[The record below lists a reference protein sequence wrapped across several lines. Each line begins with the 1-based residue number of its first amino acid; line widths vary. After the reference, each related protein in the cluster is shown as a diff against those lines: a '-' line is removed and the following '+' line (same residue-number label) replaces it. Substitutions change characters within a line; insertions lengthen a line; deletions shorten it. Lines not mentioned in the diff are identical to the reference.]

1 MTRQPPEQATP
12 EQATPEHAEGP
23 VDHARL
29 SALSSDDWAQI
40 LVATRAELRSRA
52 DLNLEQARLR
62 DTPTGRL
69 AAGPGRDAVM
79 AALSQ
84 DAQLA
89 AAVLARVSEE
99 LRATLGP
106 SAVGDGA
113 GPGLTSPSSAVER
126 ARAQE
131 ELDRARERARLL
143 REERDTW
150 QRRAEG
156 ADARAVRAEASLAA
170 TEQARQAAMQEVE
183 ELRASL
189 GEAADAQERAVARE
203 RRRRESELARLERDN
218 TALRRAEEERRAQ
231 ARRQAAAA
239 ERRER
244 PAPPDQDDE
253 PLPRV
258 LPGRPTRLPSELVPG
273 TTPWARALLGP
284 GRLVLIDGYN
294 VTRQH
299 RPDVDLAG
307 QRAWLVRLLI
317 GAAAVHRWRPVIVF
331 DGQQAGGSRPSVAR
345 QQIEVRFTSAG
356 ITADDE
362 LVLAVEGTDEPVVVV
377 TDDRELTERV
387 RASDADVVGTTAFLS
402 VARG

>member
-1 MTRQPPEQATP
+1 MTGGPPEQTTP
-12 EQATPEHAEGP
+12 EQTTGP
-23 VDHARL
+23 LDHACL
-29 SALSSDDWAQI
+29 SALSSDDWASL

-52 DLNLEQARLR
+52 QLSPEQVRLR

-69 AAGPGRDAVM
+69 AAGPGRDAVIV
-79 AALSQ
+79 ALSQ
-84 DAQLA
+84 DAELA
-89 AAVLARVSEE
+89 ASVLARVSEE
-99 LRATLGP
+99 VRSTLGSP
-106 SAVGDGA
+106 SAGSEELSV
-113 GPGLTSPSSAVER
+113 TSQPTSAVEL
-126 ARAQE
+126 ARAQV
-131 ELDRARERARLL
+131 ELDRARERAKLL
-143 REERDTW
+143 LEERDAW

-156 ADARAVRAEASLAA
+156 ADARAARAEASLAA
-170 TEQARQAAMQEVE
+170 TEQGLQAATQEAE
-183 ELRASL
+183 ELRAAL
-189 GEAADAQERAVARE
+189 AEAASAQERAVARE
-203 RRRRESELARLERDN
+203 RRRRDSELARLERDN
-218 TALRRAEEERRAQ
+218 TALRRQEEERRAQ
-231 ARRQAAAA
+231 VRRQAAAA

-244 PAPPDQDDE
+244 PAPSDQGDE
-253 PLPRV
+253 QPPRV
-258 LPGRPTRLPSELVPG
+258 LPGRPTRMPGELVPG

-299 RPDVDLAG
+299 RPDADLAD
-307 QRAWLVRLLI
+307 QRAWLVRMLV
-317 GAAAVHRWRPVIVF
+317 GAAAAHRWRPVIVF
-331 DGQQAGGSRPSVAR
+331 DGQQAGGSRPSAAR